1 LDSPKWFIACIMI
14 WVFLT
19 LIGNI
24 VERVDYFTA
33 TQVAQLQG
41 MTEMQTS
48 EAADPTIGG
57 VLIYGSP
64 ARNAIDAFLKA
75 ITADYSW
82 LYKIDKT
89 KTQSQCTAAGG
100 KWNSTDSVCMLR
112 NDYYIIWVLL
122 YYPIMAGVLLSFIL
136 MLARLARGV

>member
-1 LDSPKWFIACIMI
+1 MI
-14 WVFLT
+14 WVFMT

-24 VERVDYFTA
+24 VERVDYFTDE
-33 TQVAQLQG
+33 QVAQLQG
-41 MTEMQTS
+41 MTEMQTT

-64 ARNAIDAFLKA
+64 ARNAIDAFIKSV
-75 ITADYSW
+75 TADYSW

-89 KTQSQCTAAGG
+89 MTESECTTAGG
-100 KWNSTDSVCMLR
+100 KWNSTDSVCMLH
-112 NDYYIIWVLL
+112 NDFYIVWLLL
-122 YYPIMAGVLLSFIL
+122 YYPIMAGVIITFIL